1 MTRAAWLARAIGA
14 LGLFILAIATASAE
28 TPIDRPSA
36 IDIERDASPPGRP
49 ELGFDGGAPLDGG
62 WAASLQFG
70 WLERPLV
77 FTTAGGESFP
87 VARRQT
93 VFLGGAVAL
102 GPSALVDVRLPLAHQ
117 IGDRLMLA
125 GGGGEGGALDKW
137 VVGDLHVGLRARI
150 THRPSFSVLARA
162 DIGFP
167 TGNED
172 NFAGDSG
179 WNLAWSL
186 IGRFALPAGISLSAA
201 GGIRLRGDEVIVA
214 DRIQSNELFGAAGV
228 AVPIPPIRPL
238 WCVAEQVKLSAEIGA
253 VLGDNVA
260 GAKGPSPIEAR
271 FGLVTHPRDNITL
284 GFRVGAGL
292 VDDEIGAPR
301 WRALVELTLWGTS
314 QVSSLIPTDDSA
326 ETESDESDID
336 DTDTTNP
343 ARPPDH

>member
-1 MTRAAWLARAIGA
+1 MTRSAWLAGVA
-14 LGLFILAIATASAE
+14 LLAIATSASAE

-36 IDIERDASPPGRP
+36 IDIERDSSPPGRP

-77 FTTAGGESFP
+77 FTTSAGDSQP

-93 VFLGGAVAL
+93 VFLGGAVAI

-117 IGDRLMLA
+117 IGDRLLLA
-125 GGGGEGGALDKW
+125 GGGGEEGALEKW
-137 VVGDLHVGLRARI
+137 VIGDLHLGLRARVVG
-150 THRPSFSVLARA
+150 RPSFSVFARA

-172 NFAGDSG
+172 HFAGDSG

-186 IGRFALPAGISLSAA
+186 IGRFVLPANLALSIA

-214 DRIQSNELFGAAGV
+214 DRIQSNELFANAGI

-238 WCVAEQVKLSAEIGA
+238 WCVADQVKLTAELA
-253 VLGDNVA
+253 SVLGDNVA

-271 FGLVTHPRDNITL
+271 VGLVTHPRDNITL

-301 WRALVELTLWGTS
+301 WRALVELTLWGTA
-314 QVSSLIPTDDSA
+314 QASSLIPTDDSP
-326 ETESDESDID
+326 
-336 DTDTTNP
+336 DTDTDID
-343 ARPPDH
+343 ADDDH